1 MNEKVIKAL
10 HVGTAGVIAATT
22 AVSPAMVVSADS
34 VEYVDQTD
42 SYYNADEFGVYNAD
56 TGNVEGGQNPTE
68 DVYNGDTSSASEQGS
83 TGKTKSFTSEQSA
96 DSSNTIGAIG
106 KLSGNYVENNGKLYV
121 NGTKATITATSLVQ
135 GTKLSKVIVSSSKK
149 ESDEIASGESSVT
162 FDLTTGSE
170 EYYVIYKTQKE
181 VDNETDDTT
190 EESKEQD
197 AVEEDTIVVTLSS
210 IISEVSGGVVE
221 DTTGPELTLSS
232 MPGISKNDTAYIG
245 ADGTIIVNCNDEG
258 VGVDR
263 SYLKVTNAGNN
274 VECTYD
280 EGSGNI
286 SIRTK
291 ELPEGN
297 STLVVSARDLLG
309 TASVLELNVCMLRE
323 DYQLTGTSHGK
334 VVNNQGKSFITEP
347 IDVQL
352 NGYDSDK
359 ITNITLIKDE
369 EEITDVRNGSFVI
382 SGTGNYKLK
391 VTDVLGDVKI
401 FKMSD
406 LFNDLSSDV
415 VLDTEAPKV
424 NIKIGDKSLSYGEWI
439 KEGFVLKAKY
449 SDDAGLNK
457 LIVNINGKDYTKK
470 SSGLVEDEFDI
481 DIEKDIPHSD
491 NGIYDISASVED
503 EMGNVTH
510 LEKISVKID
519 FADPVIDDISYS
531 GSVQQFDDKLY
542 VSEPL
547 KIKGN
552 VKDADSGVASV
563 ILYRDNKLYSD
574 KGFPFEIRDS
584 GNYHLEVKDNSG
596 REVSISLAD
605 LVKGPINSSN
615 VVYDMESPEI
625 TRVSGFEPTL
635 EYNNT
640 NWYKKGDKLVYKIK
654 DENIRNVSITVN
666 GEEQVGEL
674 NSYGDYSVDFSNRK
688 DGKYD
693 VVVNAVDYAGN
704 ASTDSFSFNIDSST
718 PVVAEAELSEEGIER
733 LGTIFFKKIPSIVVK
748 ATDDGIGVD
757 KYMLSGSKEE
767 SSSNGTFALGDGSY
781 YVSISDKIKNKTKD
795 IPVSELVGLNSN
807 TFVVDSKAPT
817 ISCTR
822 PSGSVNDWFGKDV
835 SYNIDLKD
843 NIGISS
849 ANLKINGKEV
859 GKFNGTKNYIK
870 NVSLQA
876 DTADVAEPEDGKYV
890 ISVEVTD
897 HAGNTSSWSDTIYID
912 RTNPTISEF
921 VFNGTGRHE
930 GKTSKGSGRY
940 GFFFDGGAT
949 CDIYV
954 NDGNVSSGVDT
965 VYVTLENTKGNI
977 NTFKSKVSGGVASVN
992 IPNGFKGYISAYA
1005 VDAVGH
1011 KGKSNSPDGV
1021 VTESSNWHFNHTS
1034 LNIVLPS
1041 TQYKDRSGIDLYNK
1055 DVTASANIGCS
1066 MSGIRSVAWGIGDK
1080 QSGGITVDSNGNA
1093 SGDVS
1098 SISESDKNLVL
1109 SLTEALNISGNSNG
1123 MKIWVRVTD
1132 RAGHTSE
1139 TSRVISIDKDAP
1151 LLSVDFDTTEK
1162 SGFYNKERKATITV
1176 KERNF
1181 NPNLV
1186 EIKGNSGRLG
1196 TWSSNGDTWTNTITF
1211 EEGNGYNFTVDVR
1224 DMAGNSAT
1232 QFKSETFTI
1241 DKTNPKINV
1250 SWDNSKPVEN
1260 NFYKGK
1266 RVATITV
1273 IDRNFDSSKVKFT
1286 GDGKLSDWNVG
1297 SESSTATVTFDKDG
1311 EYQFGISCE
1320 DKCGNKSDSYDSG
1333 KFIVDVTRPVVEIV
1347 GVEQG
1352 MSYKKDVAIHVKMSD
1367 KYLDSTKSSVT
1378 LKGKRN
1384 KDIALDGKING
1395 ETGDFILK
1403 ELPNDEKYD
1412 DIYTLTVKAVD
1423 KAGNT
1428 IDKEIKFS
1436 VNRFG
1441 SKYKF
1446 LDASILGTYMNKA
1459 QNITIT
1465 EENVDKLN
1473 IKKAKVVVIRDGSEI
1488 KLDKKYLSIVE
1499 SVDSDG
1505 KYTYT
1510 YVVKKEAFDK
1520 DGKYLIQI
1528 YSTADN
1534 GTSYSSVSQEYA
1546 FVLDTQ
1552 KPEIIVS
1559 GVESDKTYNS
1569 YNKTV
1574 TIDVRDATGVKDIEV
1589 SLNGKKVQLSK
1600 ENDMYSFEVIEKE
1613 GVQAFTVNVTDLAGN
1628 TSKVNVSGF
1637 RLTSNTVT
1645 YVTNQSWFKFGIGL
1659 AIAFL
1664 GAIIALIAKGRF
1676 DSKKEEEKMLEE
1688 HSKLYTSSAS
1698 SSSSSSSTGEGTEER
1713 SKAEDLENKDD
1724 SEE

>member
-10 HVGTAGVIAATT
+10 HVGTASVIAATT

-42 SYYNADEFGVYNAD
+42 SYYNADESGVYNAD
-56 TGNVEGGQNPTE
+56 TGNVEGGQKPTD

-83 TGKTKSFTSEQSA
+83 TGKTKSSTSEQSA

-170 EYYVIYKTQKE
+170 GYYVIYKTQKE

-280 EGSGNI
+280 DGSGNI

-323 DYQLTGTSHGK
+323 DYQLTGASHGK

-449 SDDAGLNK
+449 SDDVGLNK

-481 DIEKDIPHSD
+481 DLEKDIPHSD

-552 VKDADSGVASV
+552 VKDVDSGVASV

-605 LVKGPINSSN
+605 LIKGPINSSN

-704 ASTDSFSFNIDSST
+704 ASSDSFSFNIDSST

-733 LGTIFFKKIPSIVVK
+733 LGTIFFKKTPSIVVK

-897 HAGNTSSWSDTIYID
+897 HAGNTSFWSDTIYID

-921 VFNGTGRHE
+921 VFNGTGRQE

-949 CDIYV
+949 CDVYV

-1005 VDAVGH
+1005 IDAVGH

-1021 VTESSNWHFNHTS
+1021 VTESSNNHTS

-1098 SISESDKNLVL
+1098 SISEFDKNLVL

-1211 EEGNGYNFTVDVR
+1211 EEGNGYNFTVDVK

-1311 EYQFGISCE
+1311 EYQFGILCE

-1333 KFIVDVTRPVVEIV
+1333 KFIVDVTKPVVEIA

-1367 KYLDSTKSSVT
+1367 KYLDSTKSYVT

-1473 IKKAKVVVIRDGSEI
+1473 TKKAKVVVIRDGSEI

-1510 YVVKKEAFDK
+1510 YVIKKEAFDK

-1569 YNKTV
+1569 YSKTV

-1600 ENDMYSFEVIEKE
+1600 ENDMYSFEVTEKE